1 MVGELVFTEEQ
12 DKVALLARIVAALH
26 WAAPLVA
33 RSCRTSL
40 ENIGFF
46 GPRKVLR
53 KGRTLLIYRLARVYG
68 TDRAALRESVWARKA
83 VFLDP
88 ESVDGKERH
97 RRNGKK
103 VAWQSPASAHA
114 SPLYGGAVWLG

>member
-1 MVGELVFTEEQ
+1 MVGELVFTEEK
-12 DKVALLARIVAALH
+12 DKVEMLARIVAALH

-46 GPRKVLR
+46 GPRKVVR
-53 KGRTLLIYRLARVYG
+53 NGQALLIYRLARVYG

-88 ESVDGKERH
+88 ESVDGKGRH

-103 VAWQSPASAHA
+103 AVWQPPASSHA
-114 SPLYGGAVWLG
+114 SPLYGGAACLG

>member
-12 DKVALLARIVAALH
+12 DKAEMLAKIVAGLH
-26 WAAPLVA
+26 WAAPIVA
-33 RSCRTSL
+33 RKCCTSL

-46 GPRKVLR
+46 GPRKVR
-53 KGRTLLIYRLARVYG
+53 HQGGTLLVYRLARVYG
-68 TDRAALRESVWARKA
+68 TDRTVLRERVWARKA

-88 ESVDGKERH
+88 ESVDEKERH

-103 VAWQSPASAHA
+103 VAWRSPASSHA
-114 SPLYGGAVWLG
+114 SPLYGGAACLG